1 MAKDQYLAGK
11 LAVITGAGKPNG
23 IGAAAAYA
31 LAEHGANIVIHYG
44 KSSAAAETVKKIET
58 LGVKAVAISVDQE
71 SETFG
76 QDLIQATLKDFN
88 TETIDII
95 INNAPDMIQGVL
107 MIVSNREPARFTR
120 ILNQSPSRISIGC
133 FEPMSV
139 GHFIGAGCHPIS
151 CFARRSHRKHRQHH
165 RSERLSSWQRV
176 FRDQGTIALG
186 WGEQLGPKRIVVNT
200 VVPGPIKTDM
210 VFPEDHPM
218 TQKFRFEYHINRNGT
233 PMEVAETILFL
244 ASPMA
249 AYVTGQQVCVDG
261 GLIYP

>member
-11 LAVITGAGKPNG
+11 LAIVTGAGKPNG

-44 KSSAAAETVKKIET
+44 KSSVAAAETVKKIET

-76 QDLIQATLKDFN
+76 QDLIQATLKAFN
-88 TETIDII
+88 TQTIDII
-95 INNAPDMIQGVL
+95 INNAAVGAFYPDIESIPIKDFDWMFRTNVRGPLLLVQAAIPYLASPGGR
-107 MIVSNREPARFTR
+107 IVNIGTILARSGSLLGNEYSATKAA
-120 ILNQSPSRISIGC
+120 L
-133 FEPMSV
+133 
-139 GHFIGAGCHPIS
+139 
-151 CFARRSHRKHRQHH
+151 
-165 RSERLSSWQRV
+165 
-176 FRDQGTIALG
+176 GTIALG
-186 WGEQLGPKRIVVNT
+186 WGEQLGPKGITVNT
-200 VVPGPIKTDM
+200 VVPGPIETDNI
-210 VFPEDHPM
+210 FPEDHPA
-218 TQKFRFEYHINRNGT
+218 TQKFRSEQHIKRNGT

-249 AYVTGQQVCVDG
+249 AYVTGQQVYVDG